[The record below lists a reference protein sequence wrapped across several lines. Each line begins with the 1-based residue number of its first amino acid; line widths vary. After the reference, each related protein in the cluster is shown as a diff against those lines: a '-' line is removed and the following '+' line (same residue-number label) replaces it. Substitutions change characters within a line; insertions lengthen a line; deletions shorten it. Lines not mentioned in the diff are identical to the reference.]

1 MHDEFLNQ
9 RHGTF
14 FFIAILDGI
23 FFALTVVV
31 FPKVLRFNLNLL
43 RTLPADVIGLLV
55 GALESDK
62 YPMPSRKH
70 SQYDLQRKDQ
80 GQLRK

>member
-1 MHDEFLNQ
+1 MLEEFLNQ

-31 FPKVLRFNLNLL
+31 FPKVLRLNLNLL
-43 RTLPADVIGLLV
+43 RTLPADEGLNIRSEFLPDLTKIMNETKMTLMV
-55 GALESDK
+55 K
-62 YPMPSRKH
+62 YF
-70 SQYDLQRKDQ
+70 
-80 GQLRK
+80 